1 MFTFVVEPKKG
12 IGPIQLGMSKEEV
25 DICMEEYDTKYYDL
39 QRVKHFFKNT
49 FEVEYDTEGKVIFI
63 EVSSYV
69 GNEKLSFTFMNID
82 VFETKV
88 DELVEKIDKISPYD
102 RNDWELGYT
111 YHFPELQLCFWR
123 PNILT
128 EQAMLEDWF
137 KELSEDNKEYE
148 MQSLYFSTVAIAVD
162 GYWKRS

>member
-12 IGPIQLGMSKEEV
+12 IGHIHLGMSKEEV
-25 DICMEEYDTKYYDL
+25 DSCLEEYNAPHKVNKFIKDT
-39 QRVKHFFKNT
+39 FK
-49 FEVEYDTEGKVIFI
+49 VEYDADGKVIFI

-69 GNEKLSFTFMNID
+69 GNDEFSCTFMNID
-82 VFETKV
+82 IFETKV
-88 DELVEKIDKISPYD
+88 DELVEKFDKISPYD

-128 EQAMLEDWF
+128 EQDMLEDWF
-137 KELSEDNKEYE
+137 KELSVDNKEYE
-148 MQSLYFSTVAIAVD
+148 MQSLYFSTVAVAVD
-162 GYWKRS
+162 GYWKKS